1 MVQSFNVLK
10 GCTFM
15 HTSILLAIFTLFTLT
30 ACSVNTL
37 KQEVTLPS
45 QNINDYADNFKTI
58 PTVSLPQTLF
68 EKHFMPW
75 KQESIT
81 LSYEQA
87 TWGKQYASQKM
98 YGLNYKRIDSSWFE
112 EEWNN
117 ANFEAFNSLNQKAIT
132 IKNTHL
138 RVFPT
143 SLPLFFNPH
152 KVAEGFPFDYN
163 QNSGIKINTPIMISH
178 FSKDKA
184 WAFVQSSF
192 ASGFIPTHAL
202 AKVNETIL
210 KAFEKSEYYIAIED
224 DFSLYKNGVFKE
236 KIKLGTVFP
245 KSQYGNFFVVN
256 QHANLDGY
264 LQTVTLPHNAVVKN
278 GLTMNAHNIKHIIQ
292 QLSQEPY
299 GWGEAFFKRDCSA
312 LTKDYFAAFGV
323 HLNRN
328 SSQQT
333 KDGTYISLKEFDN
346 ATKKNIL
353 ITQGKPFRSLLYLKG
368 HIMLY
373 LGVSANNEP
382 LVFHN
387 MWGIKTYDWLNN
399 ENRVIVGQAVIT
411 DLEVG
416 KELAGFD
423 SNHSLLSKIEA
434 LVIIK

>member
-1 MVQSFNVLK
+1 
-10 GCTFM
+10 M
-15 HTSILLAIFTLFTLT
+15 HKSILLAVFTLFTLT

-45 QNINDYADNFKTI
+45 QNINDYADNF
-58 PTVSLPQTLF
+58 QTLDVVPLRQTLY

-75 KQESIT
+75 KQKTIT

-87 TWGKQYASQKM
+87 TWGKQYLLKKM
-98 YGLNYKRIDSSWFE
+98 YGVNYKPISSSWFE
-112 EEWNN
+112 NQWDN
-117 ANFEAFNSLNQKAIT
+117 ANFESLNTLNQKAIT

-143 SLPLFFNPH
+143 SLPFFFNPH

-192 ASGFIPTHAL
+192 ASGFILTSAL
-202 AKVNETIL
+202 AYVDETIIET
-210 KAFEKSEYYIAIED
+210 FNQSQYYVAIKD
-224 DFSLYKNGVFKE
+224 NIPVYKKGIFKE
-236 KIKLGTVFP
+236 NIKLGTILP
-245 KSQYGNFFVVN
+245 KSPLGNFFVVN
-256 QHANLDGY
+256 QYHNLQGY
-264 LQTVTLPHNAVVKN
+264 LQTIKVPKEALALNALAFN
-278 GLTMNAHNIKHIIQ
+278 DQNIQHIINE
-292 QLSQEPY
+292 LIHEPY

-312 LTKDYFAAFGV
+312 LTKDYFAVFGV

-333 KDGTYISLKEFDN
+333 QNGTYISLKEFDN
-346 ATKKNIL
+346 NTKKNIIL
-353 ITQGKPFRSLLYLKG
+353 TQGKPFRSLLYLKG

-373 LGVSANNEP
+373 MGVSANNEP

-387 MWGIKTYDWLNN
+387 MWGVKTYDWLNN

-423 SNHSLLSKIEA
+423 SSNSLLSKIEA
-434 LVIIK
+434 LIIVK